1 VILFQTSFKDN
12 RPVSEETMSDKL
24 MCPYCLAISKIELK
38 KDEKQQFFSC
48 LQCSMR
54 ISSEYMNYPDIH
66 RDVVSAV
73 GFRGHGK
80 TVYFASLFNMMNDLA
95 NYWPGFYTLAADETS
110 LDIVKNNSRMLKAG
124 DLPVATPMNFP
135 TPTIVKFSNMPKF
148 GERFFLFYD
157 TSGEAYARQSTVIQH
172 ASFVKR
178 SNSVIFLISLDD
190 LERDDQKMHE
200 LLSAYVQGL
209 TDLKGDPKNQNLIV
223 VFSKGDRLKTRLE
236 NYKEVWRYLEE
247 GRLEMLGNGKMGRY
261 IRKMNSI
268 SQDLKGYVKSEL
280 KETQFLNL
288 ADDRFKSIEFSII
301 SALGTQP
308 SGSRLDGLSI
318 PKRIMDPLL
327 WVIYKSKSRIQ
338 RSFI

>member
-1 VILFQTSFKDN
+1 V
-12 RPVSEETMSDKL
+12 PEKL
-24 MCPYCLAISKIELK
+24 MCPYCLEVGCIELK
-38 KDEKQQFFSC
+38 QDEKQRYYA
-48 LQCSMR
+48 CSLCSIR
-54 ISSEYMNYPDIH
+54 VSSEYVNRPEIQ
-66 RDVVSAV
+66 REVVSAV

-80 TVYFASLFNMMNDLA
+80 TVYFASLFNLMNDLA
-95 NYWPGFYTLAADETS
+95 DYWPGFYTLAADETS

-135 TPTIVKFSNMPKF
+135 TPTIVKFANMPRF

-157 TSGEAYARQSTVIQH
+157 TSGEAFARQSAVIQH

-209 TDLKGDPKNQNLIV
+209 TDLKGDPKNQHLIV
-223 VFSKGDRLKTRLE
+223 VFSKGDRLKERLGK
-236 NYKEVWRYLEE
+236 YKQVWEYLEE
-247 GRLEMLGNGKMGRY
+247 GRLALLSNGKMGSY
-261 IRKMNSI
+261 IKNMKNI
-268 SQDLKGYVKSEL
+268 SQNLKIFVQNDL

-288 ADDRFKSIEFSII
+288 SKDRFKSIEFSII

-308 SGSRLDGLSI
+308 SGNHLDGLSI

-327 WVIYKSKSRIQ
+327 WVIYKSEGIIQ
-338 RSFI
+338 RSLM